1 MYSHSQAMLCFCGNK
16 VWKWLTDTEWRQKI
30 TWKKNRNCEYA
41 LKRQSF
47 DKCPSAEE
55 LTPLCAKCEPLC
67 NRIIFMQTIFFLS
80 RFIFIVF
87 NELLILWIFDAA
99 NGRCN
104 VDSFFLFW
112 QQQLQ
117 PNRKFSGNLMRYNN
131 FSTNV
136 RKPRRMV
143 VGYWCCFYACLS
155 FSCHRFKSTIS
166 ILNIETYCVHRN
178 KFEIANRCTRCRG
191 TSPSTCVHT
200 P

>member
-1 MYSHSQAMLCFCGNK
+1 MRWKGNHLTNAHLLKNLRHCAQNANRSVIASFLCK
-16 VWKWLTDTEWRQKI
+16 
-30 TWKKNRNCEYA
+30 
-41 LKRQSF
+41 
-47 DKCPSAEE
+47 P
-55 LTPLCAKCEPLC
+55 
-67 NRIIFMQTIFFLS
+67 FFFS

-166 ILNIETYCVHRN
+166 ILNMETYCVHRN

-191 TSPSTCVHT
+191 TPPSTCVHT